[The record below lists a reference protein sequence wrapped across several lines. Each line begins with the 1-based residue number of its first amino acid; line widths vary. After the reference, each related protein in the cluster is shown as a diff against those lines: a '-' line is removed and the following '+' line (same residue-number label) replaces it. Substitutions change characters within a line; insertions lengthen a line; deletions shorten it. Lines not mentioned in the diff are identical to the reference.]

1 MPVFN
6 DEGNGYSISIIE
18 IRLADGSER
27 TISLAPMRFEQPYHM
42 TLLPDS
48 SGVVLSAKGQG
59 ASFSQIWLLGRDGT
73 ARTLTNDLSDYRD
86 ADLSR
91 DSRSLVT
98 VQSQVL
104 SNLFVANQTSPSD
117 RSGQITAGIGRYFD
131 LSWAPDGKILY
142 ASDASGDANIYELG
156 ADGASTRQLTSG
168 MKRNYAPSV
177 SPDNRYIV
185 FHSNRAGNFQV
196 WRMDRD
202 GNNPIQL
209 TTGNVD
215 CNWPRFSADSKWV
228 FYQHFEPGVSGT
240 IWKVPV
246 DGGTPIKMTEGV
258 TMRPTLSPDG
268 KWLASWYNDNKANS
282 PWTLRVASLED
293 RQLVKSFYV
302 APSVGVQWDTHL
314 AWTSD
319 SKSLTYID
327 RRGGIENLWGQSIE
341 GGAPKQITNFAEN
354 RIFTFDWSLDGRLVT
369 SRGVITSDVV
379 LITDATK

>member
-1 MPVFN
+1 
-6 DEGNGYSISIIE
+6 
-18 IRLADGSER
+18 
-27 TISLAPMRFEQPYHM
+27 
-42 TLLPDS
+42 
-48 SGVVLSAKGQG
+48 VLSAKGQG

-91 DSRSLVT
+91 DSRLLVT

-104 SNLFVANQTSPSD
+104 SNLFVANQASPSD
-117 RSGQITAGIGRYFD
+117 RSGQITSGVGRYFD

-156 ADGASTRQLTSG
+156 ADGLSTRQLTSG

-177 SPDNRYIV
+177 SPDNRYVV

-228 FYQHFEPGVSGT
+228 FYQHFEPGVSGG

-246 DGGTPIKMTEGV
+246 DGGNPIKMTEDQ
-258 TMRPTLSPDG
+258 TLRPTLSPDG
-268 KWLASWYNDNKANS
+268 KWLAYWHNDNKANS
-282 PWTLRVASLED
+282 PWTLRAASLED